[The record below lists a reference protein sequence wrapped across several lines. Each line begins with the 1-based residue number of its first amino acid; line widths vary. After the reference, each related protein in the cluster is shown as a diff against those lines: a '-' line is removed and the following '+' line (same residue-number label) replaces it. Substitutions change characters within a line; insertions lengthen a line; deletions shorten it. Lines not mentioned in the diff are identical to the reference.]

1 MSSVL
6 LTEAPRRPAR
16 PTRIPPA
23 SVKRFLDY
31 LFVECGLAGQT
42 ITAYQRDLCEFWDE
56 VMEDR
61 GRNLTIQDVQG
72 HLISLQQRGL
82 AVASIA
88 RHVAAIRMFLR
99 HLYAEKEIQRDVA
112 SLLESPKKWRTIP
125 KTLHERQV
133 DALLNAPDPTEEYYL
148 RDRTLLELLY
158 ATGIRVSE
166 VVGLDCKQV
175 NIKIGYLRCLG
186 KGNRER
192 VVPIGS
198 GAIRA
203 ATLYLAHLRPSL
215 VGLHS
220 GDALLLSR
228 TGRRLDRTNVWRLV
242 RKHATTVGLDGKV
255 SPHTLRHC
263 FATHM
268 LAGGADL
275 RIVQELLGHADV
287 STTQIYLHVDESRLK
302 EVHRRY
308 HPRQ

>member
-1 MSSVL
+1 MTTVL
-6 LTEAPRRPAR
+6 LTETLRRPVR
-16 PTRIPPA
+16 TTRIPPPA
-23 SVKRFLDY
+23 VKRFLDY
-31 LFVECGLAGQT
+31 LFIECGLAGST
-42 ITAYQRDLCEFWDE
+42 ISAYQRDLCEFWDE
-56 VMEDR
+56 VMETH
-61 GRNLTIQDVQG
+61 GPNPGMQDVQR
-72 HLISLQQRGL
+72 HLVSLQQRGL

-99 HLYAEKEIQRDVA
+99 HLYAEGEFKRDLA
-112 SLLESPKKWRTIP
+112 SLLETPKKWRNLPT
-125 KTLHERQV
+125 TLHERQV
-133 DALLNAPDPTEEYYL
+133 DALLNAPEPTDEYYL

-166 VVGLDCKQV
+166 AVNLDCSHV
-175 NIKIGYLRCLG
+175 NVKVGYLRCIG
-186 KGNRER
+186 KGRKER
-192 VVPIGS
+192 IIPVGS
-198 GAIRA
+198 SAIRA
-203 ATLYLAHLRPSL
+203 MSLYLIHLRPSL

-242 RKHATTVGLDGKV
+242 RRYAGDVGLDGKV

-263 FATHM
+263 FATHL

-287 STTQIYLHVDESRLK
+287 RTTQVYLHVDETRLK
-302 EVHRRY
+302 EVHRKY